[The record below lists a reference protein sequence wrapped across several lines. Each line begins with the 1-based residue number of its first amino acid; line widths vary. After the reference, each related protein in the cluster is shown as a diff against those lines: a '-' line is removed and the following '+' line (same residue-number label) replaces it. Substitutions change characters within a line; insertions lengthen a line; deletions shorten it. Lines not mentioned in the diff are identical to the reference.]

1 MEEKNQENQE
11 LQDIILENDDENPN
25 GKVKK
30 IITTIISLIILF
42 LIIVIVVKFLNTND
56 EEEPVLSQNTA
67 GALILPDEP
76 VAPMPMP
83 ESFEQMPIVTE
94 PAPTINQVLELKDEP
109 RAELIVPKEPET
121 TKPEPAPKAEVK
133 ELTAKPEPA
142 AKPEPK
148 KPEPKKPEPKKP
160 ETKKP
165 EPAVIK
171 PEPKKPALE
180 KELTKPEIKT
190 KTAGSSAMAGS
201 YVQVASVA
209 KLDPKS
215 SLIKKLNSSGY
226 EYKTYETTVNGK
238 KVIKVLI
245 GPFSGAELNQK
256 LGQIKADIDQNAYIY
271 KIKQALNLE
280 FPSQKALGILDN
292 NFTKI

>member
-109 RAELIVPKEPET
+109 RAELIVPKEPEAN
-121 TKPEPAPKAEVK
+121 KPEPAPKAEVK
-133 ELTAKPEPA
+133 KPA
-142 AKPEPK
+142 AKPEPQKPETK
-148 KPEPKKPEPKKP
+148 KPEPKKPEP
-160 ETKKP
+160 T
-165 EPAVIK
+165 VIK

-180 KELTKPEIKT
+180 KELTKPEIKA
-190 KTAGSSAMAGS
+190 KTASSSAMAGS
-201 YVQVASVA
+201 YVQVASVV

-256 LGQIKADIDQNAYIY
+256 LGQIKADIDQKAYIY
-271 KIKQALNLE
+271 KIK
-280 FPSQKALGILDN
+280 
-292 NFTKI
+292 

>member
-1 MEEKNQENQE
+1 MEEKNKESQD

-25 GKVKK
+25 GKAKK

-42 LIIVIVVKFLNTND
+42 LIIVIVVRFLNTND
-56 EEEPVLSQNTA
+56 EEEPMLSQNTA
-67 GALILPDEP
+67 DALILPDEP
-76 VAPMPMP
+76 VAPMP
-83 ESFEQMPIVTE
+83 ESFEQIPIVTE
-94 PAPTINQVLELKDEP
+94 PELTIGQVLEQKDEP
-109 RAELIVPKEPET
+109 IAEPIAPKEPE
-121 TKPEPAPKAEVK
+121 KPEPAPKAEVK
-133 ELTAKPEPA
+133 KPA
-142 AKPEPK
+142 AKPEPQKPETK
-148 KPEPKKPEPKKP
+148 KPEP
-160 ETKKP
+160 KKP

-171 PEPKKPALE
+171 PEPKQPALE
-180 KELTKPEIKT
+180 KELTKPEIKAN
-190 KTAGSSAMAGS
+190 TASSSAMAGS

-256 LGQIKADIDQNAYIY
+256 LGQIKADIDQKAYIY
-271 KIKQALNLE
+271 RIK
-280 FPSQKALGILDN
+280 
-292 NFTKI
+292 

>member
-133 ELTAKPEPA
+133 EPTAKPEP
-142 AKPEPK
+142 
-148 KPEPKKPEPKKP
+148 
-160 ETKKP
+160 KKP

-171 PEPKKPALE
+171 PEPKQPALE
-180 KELTKPEIKT
+180 KELTKPEIKAN
-190 KTAGSSAMAGS
+190 TASSSAMAGS

-209 KLDPKS
+209 KFDPKS
-215 SLIKKLNSSGY
+215 SLIKKLNSLGY

-238 KVIKVLI
+238 KVIKLLV
-245 GPFSGAELNQK
+245 GPFSGAELKQK
-256 LGQIKADIDQNAYIY
+256 LDQIKANIDQKAYIY
-271 KIKQALNLE
+271 RIK
-280 FPSQKALGILDN
+280 
-292 NFTKI
+292 

>member
-25 GKVKK
+25 GKAKK

-42 LIIVIVVKFLNTND
+42 LIIVIVVRFLNTND
-56 EEEPVLSQNTA
+56 EEEPMLSQNTA
-67 GALILPDEP
+67 DALILPDEP
-76 VAPMPMP
+76 VAPMP
-83 ESFEQMPIVTE
+83 ESFEQIPIITE
-94 PAPTINQVLELKDEP
+94 PELTIGQVLEQKDEP
-109 RAELIVPKEPET
+109 IAELIAPKEPE
-121 TKPEPAPKAEVK
+121 KPEPAPKAELK
-133 ELTAKPEPA
+133 EPA
-142 AKPEPK
+142 AKPEPVA
-148 KPEPKKPEPKKP
+148 KPEP
-160 ETKKP
+160 KKP

-171 PEPKKPALE
+171 PEPKQPALE
-180 KELTKPEIKT
+180 KELTKPEIKAN
-190 KTAGSSAMAGS
+190 TASSSAMAGS

-209 KLDPKS
+209 KLDSKS

-256 LGQIKADIDQNAYIY
+256 LGQIKADIDQKAYIY
-271 KIKQALNLE
+271 KIK
-280 FPSQKALGILDN
+280 
-292 NFTKI
+292 

>member
-76 VAPMPMP
+76 VAPMP
-83 ESFEQMPIVTE
+83 ESFEQIPIVTE
-94 PAPTINQVLELKDEP
+94 PELTIGQVLEQKDEP
-109 RAELIVPKEPET
+109 IAELIAPKEPE
-121 TKPEPAPKAEVK
+121 KPEPAPKAELK
-133 ELTAKPEPA
+133 EPATKPEPQ
-142 AKPEPK
+142 KPETK
-148 KPEPKKPEPKKP
+148 KPEPKKPEP
-160 ETKKP
+160 T
-165 EPAVIK
+165 VIK

-180 KELTKPEIKT
+180 KELTKPEIKA
-190 KTAGSSAMAGS
+190 KTASSSAMAGS

-209 KLDPKS
+209 KFDPKS
-215 SLIKKLNSSGY
+215 SLIKKLNSLGY

-238 KVIKVLI
+238 KVIKLLI
-245 GPFSGAELNQK
+245 GPFSGAELKQK
-256 LGQIKADIDQNAYIY
+256 LDQIKANIDQKAYIY
-271 KIKQALNLE
+271 RIK
-280 FPSQKALGILDN
+280 
-292 NFTKI
+292 

>member
-1 MEEKNQENQE
+1 MEEKNQESQE
-11 LQDIILENDDENPN
+11 LQDILLENDDENPN
-25 GKVKK
+25 GKAKK

-67 GALILPDEP
+67 DALILPDEP
-76 VAPMPMP
+76 VAPMP
-83 ESFEQMPIVTE
+83 ESFEQIPIVTE
-94 PAPTINQVLELKDEP
+94 PELTIGQVLEQKDEP
-109 RAELIVPKEPET
+109 IAELIAPKEPE
-121 TKPEPAPKAEVK
+121 KPEPAPKAEVK
-133 ELTAKPEPA
+133 KPA
-142 AKPEPK
+142 AKPEPQKPETK
-148 KPEPKKPEPKKP
+148 KPEPKKPEP
-160 ETKKP
+160 T
-165 EPAVIK
+165 VIK

-180 KELTKPEIKT
+180 KELTKPEIKA
-190 KTAGSSAMAGS
+190 KTASSSAMAGS

-271 KIKQALNLE
+271 KIK
-280 FPSQKALGILDN
+280 
-292 NFTKI
+292 

>member
-1 MEEKNQENQE
+1 MEEKNKESQE

-25 GKVKK
+25 GKAKK

-42 LIIVIVVKFLNTND
+42 LIIVIVVRFLNTND
-56 EEEPVLSQNTA
+56 EEEPMLSQNTA
-67 GALILPDEP
+67 DALILPDEP
-76 VAPMPMP
+76 VAPMP
-83 ESFEQMPIVTE
+83 ESFEQIPIVTE
-94 PAPTINQVLELKDEP
+94 PELTIGQVLEQKDEP
-109 RAELIVPKEPET
+109 IAELIAPKEPE
-121 TKPEPAPKAEVK
+121 KPEPAPKAEVK
-133 ELTAKPEPA
+133 KPA
-142 AKPEPK
+142 AKPEPQKPETK
-148 KPEPKKPEPKKP
+148 KPEPKKPEP
-160 ETKKP
+160 T
-165 EPAVIK
+165 VIK

-180 KELTKPEIKT
+180 KELTKPEIKA
-190 KTAGSSAMAGS
+190 KTASSSAMAGS

-256 LGQIKADIDQNAYIY
+256 LGQIKADIDQKAYIY
-271 KIKQALNLE
+271 KIK
-280 FPSQKALGILDN
+280 
-292 NFTKI
+292 

>member
-121 TKPEPAPKAEVK
+121 TKPEAAPKAEVK
-133 ELTAKPEPA
+133 KPA
-142 AKPEPK
+142 AKPEPQ
-148 KPEPKKPEPKKP
+148 KP

-165 EPAVIK
+165 EPKKLEPTVIK

-180 KELTKPEIKT
+180 KELTKPEIKAN
-190 KTAGSSAMAGS
+190 TASSSAMTGS

-271 KIKQALNLE
+271 KIK
-280 FPSQKALGILDN
+280 
-292 NFTKI
+292 

>member
-109 RAELIVPKEPET
+109 RAELIVPKEPE
-121 TKPEPAPKAEVK
+121 KPEPAPKAEVK
-133 ELTAKPEPA
+133 KPA
-142 AKPEPK
+142 AKPEPQKPETK
-148 KPEPKKPEPKKP
+148 KTEPKKPEP
-160 ETKKP
+160 T
-165 EPAVIK
+165 VIK

-180 KELTKPEIKT
+180 KELTKPEIKA
-190 KTAGSSAMAGS
+190 KTASSSAMAGS

-209 KLDPKS
+209 KFDPKS
-215 SLIKKLNSSGY
+215 SLIKKLNSLGY

-238 KVIKVLI
+238 KVIKLLV
-245 GPFSGAELNQK
+245 GPFSGAELKQK
-256 LGQIKADIDQNAYIY
+256 LDQIKANIDQKAYIY
-271 KIKQALNLE
+271 RIK
-280 FPSQKALGILDN
+280 
-292 NFTKI
+292 

>member
-121 TKPEPAPKAEVK
+121 TKPEPAPKAELK
-133 ELTAKPEPA
+133 EPAAKPEPV

-148 KPEPKKPEPKKP
+148 KPEP
-160 ETKKP
+160 T
-165 EPAVIK
+165 VIK

-180 KELTKPEIKT
+180 KELTKPEIKA
-190 KTAGSSAMAGS
+190 KTASSSAMAGS

-209 KLDPKS
+209 KFDPKS
-215 SLIKKLNSSGY
+215 SLIKKLNSLGY

-256 LGQIKADIDQNAYIY
+256 LGQIKADIDQKAYIY
-271 KIKQALNLE
+271 KIK
-280 FPSQKALGILDN
+280 
-292 NFTKI
+292 